1 MMMEVMKMLSVSET
15 ASLFGINVRTLHFY
29 DSIGLLKPSEIS
41 EAGYRFYNEDALDTL
56 RRILILREL
65 QFPLKEI
72 GEIVNH
78 AESDAMKLYTA
89 HLDQL
94 KEKQRH
100 LNELISNLEKT
111 IEGVNME
118 KIQSLLD
125 IDVILSPEKR
135 AALNSK
141 FVERPE
147 KPWSKSVRR
156 LLGYFEKKG
165 LPVEHIINVNH
176 DIEIAAQFDGELVH
190 PYKWSDEALFEIGK
204 TVRNLHDAAKG
215 FEMKSDDIWQPWGIR
230 ELGQG
235 NRICSHGDIA
245 PWNMLTQN
253 AMPHRIVDWE
263 FAGPIDP
270 FVELARVC
278 WLFPQLHDDD
288 LGKLYDLPSP
298 EKRAQQVRLICDGY
312 GLAAEKRRLLT
323 EQLIEVIIC
332 ETAHEAIDPELTFDS
347 NGQLWGFAWRTR
359 SLYWVWRNRQ
369 TIESALN

>member
-1 MMMEVMKMLSVSET
+1 MFSVSET
-15 ASLFGINVRTLHFY
+15 ARLFGINVRTLHFY
-29 DSIGLLKPSEIS
+29 DSVGLLKPSQVTK
-41 EAGYRFYNEDALDTL
+41 AGYRFYDEAALDTL

-65 QFPLKEI
+65 EFPLKEI
-72 GEIVNH
+72 GDIVNN
-78 AESDAMKLYTA
+78 AACDEKKLYEA
-89 HLDQL
+89 HLDDL

-100 LNELISNLEKT
+100 LNELIFNLEKT
-111 IEGVNME
+111 VGGVNME

-135 AALNSK
+135 AALRSE

-156 LLGYFEKKG
+156 LLGYFENKG
-165 LPVEHIINVNH
+165 LPVERIVNVH
-176 DIEIAAQFDGELVH
+176 DDIELAAQFDGELVH
-190 PYKWSDEALFEIGK
+190 PYKWSDEALFRIGK
-204 TVRNLHDAAKG
+204 TVRSLHDAAKG
-215 FEMKSDDIWQPWGIR
+215 FEMNSDDIWQQWGIR
-230 ELGQG
+230 ELGNG
-235 NRICSHGDIA
+235 KRICSHGDIA

-253 AMPHRIVDWE
+253 GMPHRIVDWE

-323 EQLIEVIIC
+323 EQMIEVIIC
-332 ETAHEAIDPELTFDS
+332 ETAHEAIKPELTFDS
-347 NGQLWGFAWRTR
+347 EGQLWGFAWRTR
-359 SLYWVWRNRQ
+359 SLYWIWRNRKA
-369 TIESALN
+369 IESALN